1 MIYPRDTE
9 EACPSCG
16 RYYVLTITAP
26 PLPGYLA
33 DYGTDEQI
41 EAWEEDHDYDILEGN
56 AALWG
61 SMEKGITH
69 GS

>member
-1 MIYPRDTE
+1 MEVMMVHPRDTE

-41 EAWEEDHDYDILEGN
+41 EAWEEDHDYDILECLACG
-56 AALWG
+56 WR
-61 SMEKGITH
+61 SDEE
-69 GS
+69 